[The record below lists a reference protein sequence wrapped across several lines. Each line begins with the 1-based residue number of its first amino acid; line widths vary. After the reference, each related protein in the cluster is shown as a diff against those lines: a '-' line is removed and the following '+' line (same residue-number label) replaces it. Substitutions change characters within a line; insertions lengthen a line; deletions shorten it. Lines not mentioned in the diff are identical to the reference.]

1 MPISRRQTRGGRAF
15 ATSLFGVV
23 LLLVSYW
30 LLADWQ
36 NVPAIISSALSAMR
50 WPPLIR

>member
-1 MPISRRQTRGGRAF
+1 MPLSRRETRGGKAF
-15 ATSLFGVV
+15 AIPLFGVIF
-23 LLLVSYW
+23 LLASYW